1 MGRKRIALLVV
12 SAVAAA
18 ALLVGCA
25 APAHHLRV
33 MTYNIHHGEGTDG
46 RFDLQRI
53 AQVINQQQP
62 DLVSLQEVD
71 RGTGRAGGV
80 DQALELARLTN
91 MDMAYGKA
99 MDYDGGAYGV
109 AILSRTPLRL
119 ATAHPLPHGEG
130 REPRRALSAL
140 INHEP
145 AGEVLFIATHLQH
158 NSEDDR
164 VAEAKRISELFV
176 AAGGPPIVLAGD
188 LNAQPT
194 SPPMDVLLKDW
205 RDAAAEASEGR
216 RAAHAPGAPGA
227 AAPTWPSDEPRVRI
241 DYVLFRPLG
250 AWRVIEAKVIDETI
264 ASDHRPLLVVLQW
277 QGKHGSRGRPGARLS
292 FDRHPSSRWPG

>member
-1 MGRKRIALLVV
+1 MGWKRIALFVV

-25 APAHHLRV
+25 APALYLRV

-46 RFDLQRI
+46 HFDLQRI

-80 DQALELARLTN
+80 DQALELARLTG

-109 AILSRTPLRL
+109 AVLSRTPLRL

-130 REPRRALSAL
+130 REPRTALSVL

-145 AGEVLFIATHLQH
+145 IGEVLFIATHLQH

-164 VAEAKRISELFV
+164 LAEAKRLSALFV

-188 LNAQPT
+188 LNAQPL
-194 SPPMDVLLKDW
+194 SPPMDVLLEDW
-205 RDAAAEASEGR
+205 RDAAAEVAGATGTPGAR
-216 RAAHAPGAPGA
+216 GTPGAP
-227 AAPTWPSDEPRVRI
+227 APTWPSDEPRVRI
-241 DYVLFRPLG
+241 DYVLFRPPG
-250 AWRVIEAKVIDETI
+250 AWRVVEAKVIDENI
-264 ASDHRPLLVVLQW
+264 ASDHRPLLVDLAWREQ
-277 QGKHGSRGRPGARLS
+277 
-292 FDRHPSSRWPG
+292 